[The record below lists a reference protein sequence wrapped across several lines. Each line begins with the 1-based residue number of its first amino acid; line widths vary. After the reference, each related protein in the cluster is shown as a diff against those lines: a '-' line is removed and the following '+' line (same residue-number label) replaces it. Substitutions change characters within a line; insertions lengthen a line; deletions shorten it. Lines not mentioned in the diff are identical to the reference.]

1 MATNTFFRWKPLSK
15 AEKFL
20 TRLFKPK
27 PNSKAMF
34 SAKFK
39 IEGKEF
45 KVLKFNYELD
55 RDIDQT
61 GRPAGDVRGGVVSLT
76 IESSQET
83 MFWDWMIDA
92 FARKDGEIEF
102 FKRDEPSPGKV
113 VKFTEAY
120 MIQYGENFDVTG
132 GEKDQP
138 MTESFTVSAK
148 ELAVGEPL
156 VKEWPS

>member
-1 MATNTFFRWKPLSK
+1 MSKNPTLRRKAIDNIRLLLKLFRFNSNTNKP
-15 AEKFL
+15 
-20 TRLFKPK
+20 
-27 PNSKAMF
+27 MF

-39 IEGKEF
+39 IEGNEYR
-45 KVLKFNYELD
+45 VLKFQYELD

-61 GRPAGDVRGGVVSLT
+61 GRPAGDVRGGTVSLT

-92 FARKDGEIEF
+92 YARKDGEIEF
-102 FKRDEPSPGKV
+102 YKRDEPTPAKV

-120 MIQYGENFDVTG
+120 MISYGEKFDVTG

-138 MTESFTVSAK
+138 MIESFTVSAK
-148 ELAVGEPL
+148 ELAIGEPL